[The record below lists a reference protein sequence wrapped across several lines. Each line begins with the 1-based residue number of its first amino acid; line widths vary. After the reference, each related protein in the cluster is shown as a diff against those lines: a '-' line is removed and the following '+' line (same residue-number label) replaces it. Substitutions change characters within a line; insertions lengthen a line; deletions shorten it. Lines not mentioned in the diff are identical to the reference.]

1 MSLVFVST
9 KRVREHVRKRGV
21 YFDDLMYA
29 IQNFFVE
36 QNMADEIKYIRFVLR
51 DKVEPDKFI
60 RRSLEVEICADTLSE
75 EIKNGF
81 EQMLKDKFPTLHVF
95 VRLAC
100 EE

>member
-1 MSLVFVST
+1 MSLAFVST

-29 IQNFFVE
+29 IQNFFLAR
-36 QNMADEIKYIRFVLR
+36 NYADEIKYIRFVLR

-60 RRSLEVEICADTLSE
+60 RRGLVVEICADTLSG
-75 EIKNGF
+75 EIKNGL
-81 EQMLKDKFPTLHVF
+81 EKMLMDKFPTLHVF

>member
-1 MSLVFVST
+1 MSLAFVST

-29 IQNFFVE
+29 IQNFFIA
-36 QNMADEIKYIRFVLR
+36 QNKTDEIKYVHFALR
-51 DKVEPDKFI
+51 DEVEPDKFI
-60 RRSLEVEICADTLSE
+60 RRSLVVEICTDTLPD
-75 EIKNGF
+75 EIRNGL

>member
-1 MSLVFVST
+1 MSLAFVST

-21 YFDDLMYA
+21 YFDDLLYA
-29 IQNFFVE
+29 IQNFFIE
-36 QNMADEIKYIRFVLR
+36 HNYAEEIKYIRFVLR

-60 RRSLEVEICADTLSE
+60 RRSLEVEICAGTLSD
-75 EIKNGF
+75 EIKNGL

>member
-1 MSLVFVST
+1 MSLAFVST

-29 IQNFFVE
+29 IQNFFTE
-36 QNMADEIKYIRFVLR
+36 QNKADEIKYVRFVLR
-51 DKVEPDKFI
+51 DEVEPDKFV
-60 RRSLEVEICADTLSE
+60 RRSLVVEICADTLPE
-75 EIKNGF
+75 EIKNGL
-81 EQMLKDKFPTLHVF
+81 EQMLKDKFPTLHVY

>member
-1 MSLVFVST
+1 MSLAFVST

-21 YFDDLMYA
+21 FFDDLMYA
-29 IQNFFVE
+29 IQNFFIEHNEV
-36 QNMADEIKYIRFVLR
+36 DEIKYVRLVLR
-51 DKVEPDKFI
+51 DEVEPDKLI
-60 RRSLEVEICADTLSE
+60 RRSLVVEICADTLPD
-75 EIKNGF
+75 EIKNGL